1 MDIKAAAEF
10 LNISV
15 KSIERLV
22 KAKKIAVTY
31 IEGKRNFSEE
41 ELVRFK
47 EQKQEPVYRPA
58 LATTRNDAALSQPV
72 APEYLSSGLEHLEA
86 ISYHYAI
93 AAIRLK
99 MLLSLSEAAII
110 SGLGKGFL
118 VKQLKDGNL
127 LGDKI
132 GRGWKIRPS
141 DLQKFVDDLF

>member
-1 MDIKAAAEF
+1 MNIQAAAEF

-15 KSIERLV
+15 KSVERHV
-22 KAKKIAVTY
+22 SAKKIAVTY
-31 IEGKRNFSEE
+31 IEGKRNFSQE
-41 ELVRFK
+41 ELTRFK

-58 LATTRNDAALSQPV
+58 LATRNDTALSQPV
-72 APEYLSSGLEHLEA
+72 APEYLGEGLEHLEA

-110 SGLGKGFL
+110 SGLGKGYL
-118 VKQLKDGNL
+118 AKQLKDGNL

-141 DLQKFVDDLF
+141 DLQKFVNDLY